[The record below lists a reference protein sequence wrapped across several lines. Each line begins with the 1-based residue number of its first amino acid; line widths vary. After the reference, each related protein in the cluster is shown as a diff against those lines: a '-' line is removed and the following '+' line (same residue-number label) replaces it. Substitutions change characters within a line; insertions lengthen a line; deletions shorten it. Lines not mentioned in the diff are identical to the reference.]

1 MRRTPLL
8 LLILCCTTL
17 VAQTDFRS
25 KETSANSI
33 IKKSEI
39 TGFTPKALSLL
50 QRSLKQP
57 VRFCQRSKNNSL
69 PDDKAEII
77 LEAHDVWG
85 HGTMG
90 YQMLLDADHNTYG
103 DRFDASTTYYRYKEY
118 DAFEYKIPADA
129 EADELTKTVIIDGE
143 GKVEIPE
150 GVYDYVVTNPIP
162 GDGIPIANGKFS
174 RFDDFYFEGGYT
186 YRFKITLAQSE
197 YGVTDAVNIFADT
210 DAGIVD
216 LTLPGNSMELTSAEE
231 IGITIANNGISA
243 ISGFNVS
250 YEVNGGKPVTEIY
263 SGTVQPGDTI
273 PYMFNQK
280 ADFSAEQTYIVK
292 AFVGLKG
299 DLVPYNDAIEKRCK
313 HIGVSPLPFTCDFS
327 SAEDFE
333 SGWTVINADGNFNT
347 WQYGADWQGPDQ
359 QMGTVTC
366 STYEGNVDD
375 YLLSPPIHLD
385 KGENHIAFYVRGVQA
400 KNEELLDVRYGK
412 TMDCEKMDIINEY
425 AIKDS
430 EFRLKVTNFTVAES
444 GTYYFAFHAK
454 SVKGTNLIVDDI
466 TIDQGTMN
474 LSPELLID
482 KILLPYSNCD
492 LSDETRIGVILNNTG
507 TGDATSFTLAYQI
520 NGATPVMQTI
530 HETLPA
536 DQSQTYYFDVP
547 ANFLDIDK
555 YTVTVAVSCE
565 EKSDSKT
572 DYVEHYAPITKF
584 PFVTDFYLNTGIT
597 DYWTPM
603 TEKSWNYER
612 LGGCYSAQKAG
623 PENGLLSRCFTF
635 NHSFRIKIAYAGGIF
650 GTPASFYIAYGKP
663 GTQIDTWKKIY
674 ENTRIL
680 ETVETEF
687 TVELET
693 PGEYSFVIVN
703 TTEDPIATIKLYQFT
718 LSEILDYDLRITEVS
733 TALSAYMPGNH
744 LLNEGA
750 YSVNIVNRGSKTM
763 TGIKAYIKNGQE
775 DLFSSVQT
783 TSLDPSAAD
792 TLLLKGKLGAIETIG
807 NMQLNVE
814 VHGDESDMYAV
825 DNVYPLPSVHVT
837 DTVFATERITAFVY
851 GTGLNGT
858 TANFGNVY
866 TLTETDTLT
875 SLSVGMA
882 ENNYYTPVDMGIAV
896 YKMKD
901 NGLVIDREIFST
913 TFERGA
919 QGALREITFA
929 PRILHPGKYYFEVR
943 QLTGENIGL
952 AYERVE
958 ESFFYQNI
966 QDTLH
971 LMSGYG
977 NIVIRANF
985 GHNAKAYKT
994 NASAREITTPIEP
1007 KALFTSEETVSAVIE
1022 NLGEEPIN
1030 DMDVYCAVNGIK
1042 KSIKMSLL
1050 PYEKKVA
1057 VFTPIDLSE
1066 PGEYTIQVYT
1076 SLEGDENKADDMS
1089 TRIFTSVPE
1098 ADPYTLDFES
1108 CNDFVTDHQFN
1119 PRWWTVDRLGYGTNG
1134 WWQFNYPHNSEPVGF
1149 IAFNT
1154 ATTTPPIEQKIP
1166 GFFAHAGERFGAA
1179 FATSERNI
1187 DSDVWLISPK
1197 LTLSTHSSLELYV
1210 KTFALESPYSQLE
1223 RYNLLISDTDDNFE
1237 SFRKLGEERT
1247 APTEWTKVTADL
1259 SEYNNKEVYVAIQYV
1274 SKSLEGVVMMVDDI
1288 RIISDGVG
1296 VRNATAGNLHL
1307 WVNQNEKMLSISS
1320 EEPIEEIAIYK
1331 ASGSKVYQSGDLKT
1345 SSLRLPLHAYEPGV
1359 YIACLRTATQTK
1371 VVKFV
1376 VTH

>member
-1 MRRTPLL
+1 MKRTTLL
-8 LLILCCTTL
+8 LLTMCCTTL
-17 VAQTDFRS
+17 MAQTSFS
-25 KETSANSI
+25 PSGTKPHPI
-33 IKKSEI
+33 IKRSEM

-50 QRSLKQP
+50 QQNLKVP
-57 VRFCQRSKNNSL
+57 VKFCQRIKNNSL

-77 LEAHDVWG
+77 LEAHDIWG
-85 HGTMG
+85 YGTMG
-90 YQMLLDADHNTYG
+90 YQMLLDADHNAYG
-103 DRFDASTTYYRYKEY
+103 DRFDESTTFYGYKDY

-129 EADELTKTVIIDGE
+129 EADEMTTTVLIDAE

-186 YRFKITLAQSE
+186 YRFKITLAQGE
-197 YGVTDAVNIFADT
+197 YGITDAVNVFADI
-210 DAGIVD
+210 DAGMVC
-216 LTLPGNSMELTSAEE
+216 LTLPGSSMELTSAEE
-231 IGITIANNGISA
+231 IGITITNNGISA

-250 YEVNGGKPVTEIY
+250 YKVNEEKPVTEIY

-273 PYMFNQK
+273 QYTFNQK
-280 ADFSAEQTYIVK
+280 ADFSAEQTYFVK
-292 AFVGLKG
+292 ASVGLKG
-299 DLVPYNDAIEKRCK
+299 DLVPYNDEIEKRCK

-333 SGWTVINADGNFNT
+333 SDWTVINADGNFNT

-359 QMGTVTC
+359 QMGTATC

-375 YLLSPPIHLD
+375 YLISPPIHLD
-385 KGENHIAFYVRGVQA
+385 KGENHIAFYVRGVLA

-425 AIKDS
+425 AINDS
-430 EFRLKVTNFTVAES
+430 EYRLKANNFTVAES

-492 LSDETRIGVILNNTG
+492 LSDETRIGVILNNKG

-520 NGATPVMQTI
+520 NGATPIRQTF
-530 HETLPA
+530 HETLSA
-536 DQSQTYYFDVP
+536 DKSKTYYFDVP

-565 EKSDSKT
+565 DKTDSKT
-572 DYVEHYAPITKF
+572 DYVEHYAPITKL
-584 PFVTDFYLNTGIT
+584 PIVTDFYLNTGIT

-603 TEKSWNYER
+603 SEQSWNYER
-612 LGGCYSAQKAG
+612 FGGCYSALKAG
-623 PENGLLSRCFTF
+623 PENGLLSRCFTL

-650 GTPASFYIAYGKP
+650 DTTASFYIAYGKP
-663 GTQIDTWKKIY
+663 GTPTDTWKKIY

-703 TTEDPIATIKLYQFT
+703 TTEDPTTTIKLYQFT
-718 LSEILDYDLRITEVS
+718 LSEILDYDLRITGVN

-744 LLNEGA
+744 LLNDGA
-750 YSVNIVNRGSKTM
+750 YSVNIENRGSKTM

-783 TSLDPSAAD
+783 TSLHPSAAD

-814 VHGDESDMYAV
+814 VRGDESDMYAA

-882 ENNYYTPVDMGIAV
+882 ENNYYIPVDMGVAV

-919 QGALREITFA
+919 QGALREITFT
-929 PRILHPGKYYFEVR
+929 PRILHAGKYYFEVR

-952 AYERVE
+952 AYEPVE

-977 NIVIRANF
+977 NIAIRANF

-1022 NLGEEPIN
+1022 NLGKEPIN

-1042 KSIKMSLL
+1042 SSIKMSLL

-1108 CNDFVTDHQFN
+1108 CNDFVTGHQFN
-1119 PRWWTVDRLGYGTNG
+1119 PRWWTVDRLGYVTNG
-1134 WWQFNYPHNSEPVGF
+1134 WWKFNYPHSCEPVGF
-1149 IAFNT
+1149 MAFNT
-1154 ATTTPPIEQKIP
+1154 STTTPPIEQNIP
-1166 GFFAHAGERFGAA
+1166 GFFAHRGERFGAA
-1179 FATSERNI
+1179 FATSKQNI

-1197 LTLSTHSSLELYV
+1197 LTLSTHSALELYV

-1223 RYNLLISDTDDNFE
+1223 RFNLLISDTDDRFE

-1259 SEYNNKEVYVAIQYV
+1259 SEYNNKEVYIAIQYV
-1274 SKSLEGVVMMVDDI
+1274 SKSFEGVVMMVDDI

-1296 VRNATAGNLHL
+1296 VHNTTAGNLHL
-1307 WVNQNEKMLSISS
+1307 WVNQKEKMLSISS
-1320 EEPIEEIAIYK
+1320 EEPIEEIAIHK
-1331 ASGSKVYQSGDLKT
+1331 ASGSKVYQSGDLIR
-1345 SSLRLPLHAYEPGV
+1345 SSFRLPLHAYEPGV
-1359 YIACLRTATQTK
+1359 YIACIRTATQTK
-1371 VVKFV
+1371 VAKFV
-1376 VTH
+1376 VTR